1 MQRLHHISHAFLN
14 SLDFQNQRKKF
25 LVYIQ
30 VAKSVIKIIDKP
42 AVFFCIFVCFQIAF
56 FVYCISPYTV
66 NQVSYLFS
74 LRGTRNHAVRNKGK
88 IGRITLFI
96 FFGFLSIHILFNEET
111 GDGSNDY
118 DSNNNYGNYD
128 CFLGFFTYFLLLQ

>member
-1 MQRLHHISHAFLN
+1 M
-14 SLDFQNQRKKF
+14 
-25 LVYIQ
+25 
-30 VAKSVIKIIDKP
+30 
-42 AVFFCIFVCFQIAF
+42 
-56 FVYCISPYTV
+56 

-128 CFLGFFTYFLLLQ
+128 CFLGFFTYFYSSDFYLLWRSRSFGLIGFYWASASWTNCCIRRKLCSAIGTIALFVRNKNSLIISYFYDGR